1 MFLND
6 MKKWLKYTVWLLA
19 AAVLA
24 TACDFEPF
32 QGEKLSGAIT
42 VSPREIELGDT
53 SLGSAQIDVHST
65 GDWIIVAPDILIVQP
80 LLGSG
85 DGLVSIMV
93 PAEAAASTYTLYVC
107 GTDVTIPVVI
117 RRTRPDGTESI

>member
-53 SLGSAQIDVHST
+53 SLGSAQIDIHST

-85 DGLVSIMV
+85 DGQVSIRV
-93 PAEAAASTYTLYVC
+93 PAEAAVSSYTLYVC

-117 RRTRPDGTESI
+117 RRIRPDGTDSI

>member
-1 MFLND
+1 MLLTD
-6 MKKWLKYTVWLLA
+6 MKKWLKHTVWILA

-32 QGEKLSGAIT
+32 QGEQLSGTIT
-42 VSPREIELGDT
+42 VFPREIELG
-53 SLGSAQIDVHST
+53 SSSMGSAQIDVHST

-85 DGLVSIMV
+85 DGQISIMV
-93 PAEAAASTYTLYVC
+93 PAEAVASSYTLYVC

-117 RRTRPDGTESI
+117 RKTRPDGTESI